1 MYRGISI
8 WKIGRASIGM
18 EISSV
23 TEPTIINLGK
33 QCAETKEYIFF
44 FILLLLLPLFSPVSS
59 LLPFPTMFECTT
71 RGWNFEPRV
80 STSKEQNTI
89 PPIFLPFFFFLIFS
103 SVFLF
108 PHPLFPSPIF
118 LFLVSLQQSGL
129 SFVPETFV
137 PRRIKAGR
145 PEPWEIRDK

>member
-1 MYRGISI
+1 MLRGLLVHHRGISI

-44 FILLLLLPLFSPVSS
+44 ILLLLSPLPFAPVSNHVRMHHERVK
-59 LLPFPTMFECTT
+59 LQTT
-71 RGWNFEPRV
+71 RVHVQRA
-80 STSKEQNTI
+80 KYD
-89 PPIFLPFFFFLIFS
+89 PPFSSLFFIFS

-108 PHPLFPSPIF
+108 PLPLFPSSIF
-118 LFLVSLQQSGL
+118 LFLVPSSNGF

>member
-1 MYRGISI
+1 MLRGLLVHHRGISI

-44 FILLLLLPLFSPVSS
+44 YSPPLLPPLPFAPVSNHVRMHHERVK
-59 LLPFPTMFECTT
+59 LQTT
-71 RGWNFEPRV
+71 RVHVQRA
-80 STSKEQNTI
+80 KYD
-89 PPIFLPFFFFLIFS
+89 PPIFLPFFIFS
-103 SVFLF
+103 SVFPL
-108 PHPLFPSPIF
+108 PLFPSSIF
-118 LFLVSLQQSGL
+118 LFLVPSSNGF